1 MKYLVGIAD
10 MKIASQ
16 PGDVIV
22 THALGSCLGITAHDP
37 VAKVGGMLHVMMP
50 MSSVNPEKAKTNPYM
65 FVDTGV
71 PAFFTEIYNAGGNK
85 SRLVVKVAGGAN
97 VQRSDNDRF
106 AIGKRNHVVLKKLF
120 WKNGILIEAEDVGK
134 DMARTMYLEIG
145 SGRVWLTTG
154 GAEKPL

>member
-1 MKYLVGIAD
+1 
-10 MKIASQ
+10 MKIAKQ

-37 VAKVGGMLHVMMP
+37 VANVGGMLHVMMP
-50 MSSVNPEKAKTNPYM
+50 MSSVNPEKAKVNPYM

-71 PAFFTEIYNAGGNK
+71 PAFFEQLYKAGANK
-85 SRLVVKVAGGAN
+85 GRLIVKVAGGAN
-97 VQRSDNDRF
+97 VQKSTKDRF

-120 WKNGILIEAEDVGK
+120 WKNGILIESEDVGK

-145 SGRVWLTTG
+145 SGHVWLSMAGT
-154 GAEKPL
+154 KRDL